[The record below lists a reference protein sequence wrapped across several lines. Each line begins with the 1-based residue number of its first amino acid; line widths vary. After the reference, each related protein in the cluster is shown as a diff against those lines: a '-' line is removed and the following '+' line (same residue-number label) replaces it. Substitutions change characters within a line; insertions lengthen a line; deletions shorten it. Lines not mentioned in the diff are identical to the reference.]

1 MAKIDV
7 SLSPRSGPG
16 PGPAPALLLFIV
28 VGAQRVQMEEQQKEW
43 SGGVV
48 LHQEASGW
56 GCIERACGVAAF
68 GLSIIM
74 LLLSLLAR

>member
-28 VGAQRVQMEEQQKEW
+28 VGAQRVQMEEQEKEW
-43 SGGVV
+43 SGVV

-56 GCIERACGVAAF
+56 GSIERACGVAAF